1 MLNRPHN
8 HQSSGIILV
17 PGYCCFRTF
26 LDHMKK
32 CRYRFRNYLFLVT
45 LEHVVASKCC
55 QQQHHAEEQREIPVR
70 SGTTIKDITAHIHT
84 TTLLVSSNVETV
96 LPWYRYLVI
105 PVQFKRW
112 NNTNRCSV
120 PGTRKE
126 HNILHM
132 VHAIAT
138 PNSCQ
143 TAQLP
148 VIQSLP
154 M

>member
-120 PGTRKE
+120 PGK
-126 HNILHM
+126 NIIYCTWYM
-132 VHAIAT
+132 
-138 PNSCQ
+138 Q
-143 TAQLP
+143 
-148 VIQSLP
+148 
-154 M
+154 